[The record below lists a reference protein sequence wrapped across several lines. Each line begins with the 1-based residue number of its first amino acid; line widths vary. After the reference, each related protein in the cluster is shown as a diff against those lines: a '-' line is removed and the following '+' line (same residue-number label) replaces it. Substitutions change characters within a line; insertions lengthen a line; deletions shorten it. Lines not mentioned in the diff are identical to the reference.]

1 MCVCAKKNE
10 NEYTRHTLI
19 EVSLSGHRSN
29 IHIVAHVSASL
40 DVVVVT
46 AGTVAAAAAVAIAEV
61 VVNGGV
67 SLAVLL
73 L

>member
-46 AGTVAAAAAVAIAEV
+46 AGTAAAAADAEV
-61 VVNGGV
+61 VVDGGAV